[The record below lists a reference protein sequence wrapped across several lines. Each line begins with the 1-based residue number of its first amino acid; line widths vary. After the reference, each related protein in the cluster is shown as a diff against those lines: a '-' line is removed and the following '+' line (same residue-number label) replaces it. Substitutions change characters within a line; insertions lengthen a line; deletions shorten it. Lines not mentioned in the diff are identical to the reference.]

1 MLDVKVRPFQSAE
14 SLADGAYRR
23 IEEMIVTRELPP
35 GSAVSENRLSEELGC
50 GRTPIREALLR
61 LKHEGFVEILPSRGA
76 WVAPIDVMK
85 QIELLEVRRA
95 LEDLVVRRAA
105 VRASAEERA
114 EMGRLGAAM
123 KAAAVDRDRKR
134 YLDSNRAIHEIKARA
149 ARNAVLAKTI
159 GAVNG
164 LSRRFWYAYIED
176 TDSFA
181 QAAEL
186 HDAALRPIIDGS
198 PEEAAAAATRLLD
211 FLESLTREAIDRRL

>member
-149 ARNAVLAKTI
+149 ARNTVLAKTM